1 MVYSV
6 SIQELFKNRSDQDLT
21 LRCYLIDPRKKTE
34 AKDLLYWDQY
44 AARDIEAAENLIQT
58 LREYRQAIADRCAQL
73 ATMPYNIRL
82 ELIRQASWYGKGV
95 TYHIAITKTFEDGTS
110 VDELREHCPGK
121 ERHKALARFEE
132 LKKQRPGIETYKDIE
147 KSKWER

>member
-1 MVYSV
+1 M
-6 SIQELFKNRSDQDLT
+6 SIQELFKGRDDQDLT
-21 LRCYLIDPRKKTE
+21 LRCYLVNPLKKTD
-34 AKDLLYWDQY
+34 AKQLLYWDGY
-44 AARDIEAAENLIQT
+44 AAQDIARAEELIQT
-58 LREYRQAIADRCAQL
+58 LKEYRQAIAERYSQL
-73 ATMPYNIRL
+73 STMPYKIRL

-110 VDELREHCPGK
+110 VDELRENYTGK

-132 LKKQRPGIETYKDIE
+132 LKKQRPGIEALKNIE